1 MGARRVARGSFLWH
15 VSGSKRVTETEIG
28 QIRAQRDRL
37 LRAQR
42 TLFEVAA
49 ELGPALELQPV
60 LEIALR
66 AMQEVVEDV
75 KGGTIVL
82 LEGDQLRIAV
92 CEPAVSDEV
101 KRLRLPVSS
110 GLSGLVVRSRRPYR
124 TGNLRTDPHA
134 DLDIASTGSNASIV
148 SWLGV
153 PLLVL
158 GECIGLLQIDSA
170 EEDAFDE
177 ADEATLVGLGALVA
191 GAIESARRY
200 EAVVELEQ
208 LKSGFLERV
217 SHELRTPI
225 TIMQGFAS
233 TLRDLGH
240 ELDLSSRV
248 AMVDRI
254 GKASQRLGYLVEEML
269 MMTSLDA
276 GMTQPHIEVV
286 ELDVVL
292 REAVQSIEGEWAIE
306 RPTSTGIT
314 LSCDAVLL
322 RQVLAPL
329 LDNAVKYAGGGRIT
343 ATVDGDAVVIRV
355 RDDGPGIEPGLRP
368 HIFDRFVRGRH
379 TLAGMGLG
387 LPISRHLAASLRATV
402 EDVKVDDGACFEV
415 RLPLG

>member
-1 MGARRVARGSFLWH
+1 MVEQELDE
-15 VSGSKRVTETEIG
+15 V
-28 QIRAQRDRL
+28 RAQRDRL

-42 TLFEVAA
+42 LLFEVAA
-49 ELGPALELQPV
+49 RLGPALELQPV

-66 AMQEVVEDV
+66 AMQDVVRDV

-92 CEPAVSDEV
+92 CEPSVTQDVLEM
-101 KRLRLPVSS
+101 RMPVDT
-110 GLSGLVVRSRRPYR
+110 GLSGKVVRSRRPYR
-124 TGNLRTDPHA
+124 TGNLLEDPHV
-134 DLDIASTGSNASIV
+134 DLVAARTGSNATIV

-158 GECIGLLQIDSA
+158 GECIGLLQVDSA
-170 EEDAFDE
+170 VEDAFDE
-177 ADEATLVGLGALVA
+177 ADEATLAGLGTLVA

-200 EAVVELEQ
+200 EAVVELEK

-240 ELDLSSRV
+240 ELDEVSRA

-254 GKASQRLGYLVEEML
+254 GMASQRLGYLVEEML

-276 GMTQPHIEVV
+276 GMTTPRPVLVQ
-286 ELDVVL
+286 LDAVL
-292 REAVQSIEGEWAIE
+292 AEACRSAEADGAVQLPEE
-306 RPTSTGIT
+306 TGVT
-314 LSCDAVLL
+314 LTCDPVLL
-322 RQVLAPL
+322 RQVLAPII
-329 LDNAVKYAGGGRIT
+329 DNAHKYAGRGRVEVV
-343 ATVDGDAVVIRV
+343 VDGDALTIAVV
-355 RDDGPGIEPGLRP
+355 DDGPGIDPAIRMRV
-368 HIFDRFVRGRH
+368 FDRFVRGRH

-387 LPISRHLAASLRATV
+387 LSISRHLAASLRATV
-402 EDVKVDDGACFEV
+402 TAVDVDEGARFEV
-415 RLPLG
+415 RMPLG

>member
-1 MGARRVARGSFLWH
+1 M
-15 VSGSKRVTETEIG
+15 TETDIEL
-28 QIRAQRDRL
+28 IREQRDRL

-42 TLFEVAA
+42 TLFDVAA
-49 ELGPALELQPV
+49 QLGPALELQPV
-60 LEIALR
+60 LDIALR
-66 AMQEVVEDV
+66 AMQDVVEDV

-82 LEGDQLRIAV
+82 REGDQLRIAV
-92 CEPAVSDEV
+92 CEPAVSEDVRE
-101 KRLRLPVSS
+101 LRLPVGS
-110 GLSGLVVRSRRPYR
+110 GLSGLVVRTRRPYR
-124 TGNLRTDPHA
+124 TGNLRTDPHV
-134 DLDIASTGSNASIV
+134 DLDVATTGSNATIV

-158 GECIGLLQIDSA
+158 GECIGLLQVDSA
-170 EEDAFDE
+170 SADAFDE
-177 ADEATLVGLGALVA
+177 ADEATLVGLGTLVA
-191 GAIESARRY
+191 GAIESARRF

-240 ELDLSSRV
+240 DLDASARV
-248 AMVDRI
+248 AMVERI

-269 MMTSLDA
+269 MLTSLDA

-286 ELDVVL
+286 ELDAIL
-292 REAVQSIEGEWAIE
+292 RDAVQSVEGEWAIE
-306 RPTSTGIT
+306 RPERTGIT

-329 LDNAVKYAGGGRIT
+329 LDNAVKYAGGARIT
-343 ATVDGDAVVIRV
+343 AAVDVDSVVIQIL
-355 RDDGPGIEPGLRP
+355 DDGPGIDPALRP
-368 HIFDRFVRGRH
+368 RIFDRFVRGRH

-387 LPISRHLAASLRATV
+387 LSISRHLAASLRATV
-402 EDVKVDDGACFEV
+402 EEVAVEDGACFEV